1 MKECACGDMF
11 VFLCVKVHILS
22 GSTIFIACQLIK
34 DESNYFVCRYRFST
48 DSAEASFYDKKE
60 KEIFSKISYTQTGKE
75 EEEEEKSSAAVPV
88 EAPPIS
94 DRPQTPPTAIKSKE
108 DPYGGSTDNESD
120 MEMQEQPGGCG
131 LYY

>member
-1 MKECACGDMF
+1 MF
-11 VFLCVKVHILS
+11 VFLYVKVHILS

-48 DSAEASFYDKKE
+48 DSAEGSFYDKKE

-75 EEEEEKSSAAVPV
+75 EEEGEEEKSSAAVPV
-88 EAPPIS
+88 EAPPTS
-94 DRPQTPPTAIKSKE
+94 DRSQTPPTAIKSEE

-120 MEMQEQPGGCG
+120 MEIQQQQPGGCV